1 MFFFLPYNTVP
12 VSFGFSKVLVP
23 VPINTALYDTDGT
36 GTKKPIFTHLLQIKS
51 FMSRILYALL
61 SSFAEPEPP
70 FLAGAGANLLLRL
83 HLKKSYKMGQ
93 LLNL

>member
-1 MFFFLPYNTVP
+1 
-12 VSFGFSKVLVP
+12 
-23 VPINTALYDTDGT
+23 
-36 GTKKPIFTHLLQIKS
+36 
-51 FMSRILYALL
+51 MSRILYALL